1 MPKNRNQ
8 RIIDAFEVYFR
19 RDGEKR
25 SVLKNSLNEVNTFR
39 AQLDF
44 NKRKF
49 LGYRQVKLV
58 EVS

>member
-1 MPKNRNQ
+1 MAKRSQ
-8 RIIDAFEVYFR
+8 RVINAFEVYFK

-25 SVLKNSLNEVNTFR
+25 SVLKNNINEVREFKANLFY
-39 AQLDF
+39 

-58 EVS
+58 EAV